1 MDSRTQMLYTS
12 AEILASGVAPGVITK
27 IGFDV
32 TNAASQVMNGYMI
45 KMKNFTGTS
54 LSTFETTGMT
64 TVYAPAGG
72 YTVPGTGWQEVTLT
86 TPFVWNGSNN
96 LLVEVCF
103 NNSSYTSSSTVN
115 GTPNSL
121 NQLKHQH
128 QDLSS
133 TDGCVAITSPSAT
146 YTARPNVK
154 LTISPSTGINN
165 NENEIPKVFELSQN
179 FPNPFNPVTRIN
191 YSVPKQSLVSIK
203 VFDILGREV
212 ALLVSENLKPGYYS
226 VDFNGLNFASGVY
239 FYKMEAGTFNDVKR
253 LILIK

>member
-12 AEILASGVAPGVITK
+12 AEILASGVAPGVVTK

-32 TNAASQVMNGYMI
+32 TNASSQVMNGYMI
-45 KMKNFTGTS
+45 KMKNFSGSS

-86 TPFVWNGSNN
+86 TPFSWVGSSN

-103 NNSSYTSSSTVN
+103 NNAAYTTSSTVN

-128 QDLSS
+128 VDGST
-133 TDGCVAITSPSAT
+133 TDGCVAITSPSST

-154 LTISPSTGINN
+154 LTISPFTGLTN

-179 FPNPFNPVTRIN
+179 YPNPFNPVTRIN
-191 YSVPKQSLVSIK
+191 YSVPKQSLVTMK
-203 VFDILGREV
+203 VFDVLGREV
-212 ALLVSENLKPGYYS
+212 VTLVNEQLKPGYYS
-226 VDFNGLNFASGVY
+226 VDFNGSNLASGVY